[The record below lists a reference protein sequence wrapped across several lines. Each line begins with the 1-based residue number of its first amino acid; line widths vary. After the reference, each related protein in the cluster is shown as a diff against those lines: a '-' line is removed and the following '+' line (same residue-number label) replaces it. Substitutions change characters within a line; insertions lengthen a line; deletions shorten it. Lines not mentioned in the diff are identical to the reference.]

1 MPITPE
7 HASLLRL
14 LLSGAPASALRRLLD
29 THGSAEASCRAGLRD
44 WTSHGLDA
52 DACKAI
58 RTPDPQALA
67 RGEHWLDVDNHHL
80 LGWRDDAYPPLLR
93 RIASPPAMLFVA
105 GDPGLLWQPS
115 VAVVGSRAATAGGC
129 ANAALFA
136 RALAQAGLCVASGLA
151 AGIDAAAHHAALD
164 ATGSTVAVLG
174 TGPDIAYPIQ
184 HRPLLDRLA
193 AAGAVVSEHAPGT
206 GPLRQYFPSRNRIL
220 AGMSLGTL
228 VVEAADKSGAL
239 ITARLAAEM
248 GREVFA
254 IPGSIHN
261 PMARGCHRLLRE
273 GAQLVESPAEV
284 LDALAP
290 LVVDL
295 ARALRGQ
302 LEPPRVIPT
311 DAVQGAM
318 DGDSDYNRL
327 WQAIGHDPTGMDDLV
342 VRTGLTAATLSSM
355 LLALEL
361 DGRIAAEHGRY
372 ARIGA

>member
-1 MPITPE
+1 MP
-7 HASLLRL
+7 ARL
-14 LLSGAPASALRRLLD
+14 PFMSQSAM
-29 THGSAEASCRAGLRD
+29 S
-44 WTSHGLDA
+44 
-52 DACKAI
+52 
-58 RTPDPQALA
+58 TPD
-67 RGEHWLDVDNHHL
+67 R
-80 LGWRDDAYPPLLR
+80 
-93 RIASPPAMLFVA
+93 
-105 GDPGLLWQPS
+105 
-115 VAVVGSRAATAGGC
+115 
-129 ANAALFA
+129 ALF
-136 RALAQAGLCVASGLA
+136 R
-151 AGIDAAAHHAALD
+151 
-164 ATGSTVAVLG
+164 
-174 TGPDIAYPIQ
+174 
-184 HRPLLDRLA
+184 
-193 AAGAVVSEHAPGT
+193 T

-273 GAQLVESPAEV
+273 RAQLVESPAGV

-302 LEPPRVIPT
+302 LEPRRVIPT

>member
-29 THGSAEASCRAGLRD
+29 THGSAEASCRAGVRD
-44 WTSHGLDA
+44 WASHGLDA
-52 DACKAI
+52 GACAAI
-58 RTPDPQALA
+58 RSPDPQALA
-67 RGEHWLDVDNHHL
+67 RGEHWLDADSHHL
-80 LGWRDDAYPPLLR
+80 LGWRDEAYPPLLR

-105 GDPGLLWQPS
+105 GDASLLWQPS

-136 RALAQAGLCVASGLA
+136 RALAQSGLCVASGLA

-164 ATGSTVAVLG
+164 AAGATVAVLG

-184 HRPLLDRLA
+184 HRGLLDRLA
-193 AAGAVVSEHAPGT
+193 TAGAVVSEHAPGT
-206 GPLRQYFPSRNRIL
+206 GPLRQHFPSRNRIL

-273 GAQLVESPAEV
+273 GAQLVESPTEL

-302 LEPPRVIPT
+302 LEPGRAIPP
-311 DAVQGAM
+311 DAVRGEL
-318 DGDSDYNRL
+318 DGDTDYNRL

>member
-1 MPITPE
+1 MPASSE
-7 HASLLRL
+7 HACLLRL

-29 THGSAEASCRAGLRD
+29 THGSAEAACRAGSRD
-44 WTSHGLDA
+44 WTSHGLDP

-58 RTPDPQALA
+58 RIPEPEAVT
-67 RGEHWLDVDNHHL
+67 RGERWLDAGHHHL

-105 GDPGLLWQPS
+105 GDPGLLWRPS

-151 AGIDAAAHHAALD
+151 AGIDAAAHEAALD
-164 ATGSTVAVLG
+164 ASGATVAVLG
-174 TGPDIAYPIQ
+174 TGPDIAYPVR

-193 AAGAVVSEHAPGT
+193 TAGAVISEHPPGT
-206 GPLRQYFPSRNRIL
+206 GPLRQHFPSRNRIL
-220 AGMSLGTL
+220 AGISLGTL
-228 VVEAADKSGAL
+228 VVEAAEKSGAL
-239 ITARLAAEM
+239 ITARLAADM

-254 IPGSIHN
+254 VPGSIHN

-273 GAQLVESPAEV
+273 GAQLVESPSEV

-302 LEPPRVIPT
+302 LEPLPKPPPGSSERSST
-311 DAVQGAM
+311 DE
-318 DGDSDYNRL
+318 SDYNRL

-342 VRTGLTAATLSSM
+342 VRTGLTAAALSSM

-372 ARIGA
+372 ARIGP